1 MLNTLDSHND
11 LTATAAPHAWSL
23 EGLAL
28 DAQAD
33 WEAEQREA
41 DFQSLLA
48 ERDAMTD
55 RYAKQCLGI
64 AIREYG
70 TPLGDRA
77 EAAARLAAE
86 GARLDSFDT
95 REEWLAS

>member
-1 MLNTLDSHND
+1 MLNTFDSHND
-11 LTATAAPHAWSL
+11 LTAPAAPHVWSL

-33 WEAEQREA
+33 WDNEQREA
-41 DFQSLLA
+41 DLASLQA
-48 ERDAMTD
+48 ERDATTD
-55 RYAKQCLGI
+55 LRTMQCLGI
-64 AIREYG
+64 AIRSFG

-86 GARLDSFDT
+86 GARLDSFAT